1 MNSGRKI
8 IILISALG
16 LFLAAAVICFVFIFG
31 GVAKSSSADIPSS
44 DIISVS
50 EPASSEEVSSEE
62 PSSETVSSE
71 PEIKKLDVTSPRED
85 VTVYKDNI
93 AIKGSADPNIPL
105 YINEKEISVGDDGIF
120 AETVSLDVG
129 NNWFT
134 VKQGEYEYKCVVR
147 YRKIVILEVSPTDS
161 LTLDGGSFLTVRA
174 RALAGS
180 SVSATWNG
188 KTITLEERH
197 LEQQDDEY
205 SDYFGRFEMP
215 INYEKSVTY
224 SAIAFKATSKAG
236 TGKTEGSKITVR
248 KAERPP
254 EEDYYVPTG
263 KNYIDVGHT
272 YIAEV
277 ICRSAEVMN
286 VDDNID
292 YSRPTNNYLPKGTV
306 DYCSAT
312 ENTNGDGLKFRTLR
326 YGKQLYTKTSGA
338 GENIKVYDG
347 VNNVYKGGSLP
358 DRNRLNIAGF
368 SSDGRH
374 TTLTLDVDW
383 KAPFYFDLYPQKYTN
398 VNSYGGEKELDYTIS
413 ASTFTYIDITFCYAE
428 ALTGEL
434 LLDGNKVFKSYE
446 IIENESDYTLRL
458 HLKEKG
464 KFYGWSAEYN
474 ANDQLV
480 FSFLNPAVLKEA
492 DNEYG
497 YSLEGITILI
507 DAGHG
512 GEQTGTY
519 GYDNSKPE
527 KVLTLM
533 LAQKLEE
540 RLKAYGAT
548 VIMTRDDDSTV
559 EAEERMNLLRDTKP
573 DFAISIHRNASSSST
588 PSAFNSYHFTAFSAD
603 AAKHIYNE
611 TEKEGLYKTTKW
623 SGVKWHYF
631 FLARCTE
638 CPSVLTENGF
648 MTNREE
654 FNKII
659 NPEFNDDCADALAS
673 GIFAYFISIQ

>member
-1 MNSGRKI
+1 MNRDRKI

-16 LFLAAAVICFVFIFG
+16 LFLAAAVICLVFIFG
-31 GVAKSSSADIPSS
+31 GIAKPASASPSS
-44 DIISVS
+44 DTVSVS
-50 EPASSEEVSSEE
+50 EPESSEEVSSEE
-62 PSSETVSSE
+62 TSSEEISSETVSSE
-71 PEIKKLDVTSPRED
+71 PEVKKLDVTSPRED
-85 VTVYKDNI
+85 VTVYTDSI
-93 AIKGSADPNIPL
+93 TIKGSADPNLPL
-105 YINEKEISVGDDGIF
+105 FVNDREIEVDEHGIF
-120 AETVSLDVG
+120 AEKVSLSVG

-134 VKQGEYEYKCVVR
+134 IKQGEYEYKCVVR
-147 YRKIVILEVSPTDS
+147 YRKTIILEVSPTDS

-224 SAIAFKATSKAG
+224 SAVTFKAKSSAG
-236 TGKTEGSKITVR
+236 TGTATGSKVTVR

-286 VDDNID
+286 VDDNVD

-326 YGKQLYTKTSGA
+326 YGKQLYTKTDGA
-338 GENIKVYDG
+338 GENIKVYE
-347 VNNVYKGGSLP
+347 GSLP

-398 VNSYGGEKELDYTIS
+398 INSNGGKKELDYTIS
-413 ASTFTYIDITFCYAE
+413 SSTFTYIDITFCYAE
-428 ALTGEL
+428 ALNGEF
-434 LLDGNKVFKSYE
+434 LLDGNKIFKSYE

-474 ANDQLV
+474 TNGQLV

-497 YSLEGITILI
+497 YSLEGITILV

-512 GEQTGTY
+512 GDQTGTY

-540 RLKAYGAT
+540 KLKAYGAT

-559 EAEERMNLLRDTKP
+559 EAEERMNLLRDWKP
-573 DFAISIHRNASSSST
+573 DFAISIHRNASSSPT

-648 MTNREE
+648 MSNREE
-654 FNKII
+654 FYKII
-659 NPEFNDDCADALAS
+659 DPEFNDECADALVD